1 MAEGVLLPAARAWSA
16 RACLLLS
23 GIGGVVVGILT
34 SLGQG
39 ALPAEVASLANS
51 AGAWCVAAFV
61 LALPNRRPRLGLLL
75 GPIALLAMLAGY
87 DLATLARG
95 GAVSTSTVVLWGAA
109 AVVVGPVLGVGAAWA
124 RDRDP
129 RRVAIGVAPLAGI
142 LIGEAVH
149 GLTAI
154 ADTTYGPYW
163 IAEAVVG
170 LALVAW
176 VGARTRSAA
185 ATLLCAA
192 LAAVGAAVIV
202 AALSGDLLSL
212 L

>member
-1 MAEGVLLPAARAWSA
+1 MADGARRLASPWTA

-23 GIGGVVVGILT
+23 GIGGLVVGILT

-39 ALPAEVASLANS
+39 LLPNEVASLANS
-51 AGAWCVAAFV
+51 AGAWCLAAFL
-61 LALPNRRPRLGLLL
+61 LALPNRTTRLGLLL

-87 DLATLARG
+87 DLATLVRG
-95 GAVSTSTVVLWGAA
+95 GAVSTSTVVFWGAA
-109 AVVVGPVLGVGAAWA
+109 AVVVGPVLGVGAVWA

-163 IAEAVVG
+163 VGEAVVG
-170 LALVAW
+170 LLLVAW
-176 VGARTRSAA
+176 VGARTRSAIA
-185 ATLLCAA
+185 VLACAA
-192 LAAVGAAVIV
+192 LAAAGAALIV

>member
-1 MAEGVLLPAARAWSA
+1 MAEAARLPSVAWGA

-23 GIGGVVVGILT
+23 GIGGLVVGILT

-51 AGAWCVAAFV
+51 AGAWCVAAFL
-61 LALPNRRPRLGLLL
+61 LALPNRAARLGLVLGPLALL
-75 GPIALLAMLAGY
+75 GMLAGY
-87 DLATLARG
+87 DLTTLARG
-95 GAVSTSTVVLWGAA
+95 NAVSTSTVVFWGAA
-109 AVVVGPVLGVGAAWA
+109 AVVVGPVLGLGATWA
-124 RDRDP
+124 RDGDP

-142 LIGEAVH
+142 LIGEAIH

-163 IAEAVVG
+163 VGEAVVG
-170 LALVAW
+170 LALIAW
-176 VGARTRSAA
+176 VGARTRSATA
-185 ATLLCAA
+185 VLLCAA
-192 LAAVGAAVIV
+192 LAGAIAAAFV
-202 AALSGDLLSL
+202 AAYSGDLPSL